1 MGCAGL
7 PTGFPKTAR
16 KVPTSQDLPKDRL
29 AGRVVRVFGW
39 LHGGRGFRF
48 AGGGREM
55 EFGVID
61 HVDRQDRP
69 IHETYDS
76 RLRLLE
82 LYDKAGFTTYH
93 ITEHHFTPLGL
104 APSPLIFLAAAS
116 RLTQRIR
123 FAPLVLIATLYNPLR
138 LAAEICMLD
147 HLTHGRFEI
156 GTGRGVSPLEL
167 GFYNV
172 TEAEAPAVYGE
183 AVSVVMAAL
192 TQNVVDYH
200 GKYFNFTNVP
210 IEMKPLQQPHPPLW
224 YATNSPE
231 SAARAARRNM
241 NIVTLIAAAGARQ
254 VVDAYMQAW
263 TAAHGTG
270 CSHPRAKL
278 PKVGIT
284 RLLYVGEND
293 RQAKQRGMF
302 GYRGFYDKIAYLW
315 RKFDVHHP
323 ALDEVSHA
331 SADTI
336 ITGTPA
342 TVRAA
347 IEEQLEVSGANYF
360 VPRFAYGDLT
370 HDESVRSLEL
380 FTSEVMPHFRQ

>member
-1 MGCAGL
+1 
-7 PTGFPKTAR
+7 
-16 KVPTSQDLPKDRL
+16 
-29 AGRVVRVFGW
+29 
-39 LHGGRGFRF
+39 
-48 AGGGREM
+48 M

-61 HVDRQDRP
+61 HIDRQNRP

-76 RLRLLE
+76 RLKLLE
-82 LYDKAGFTTYH
+82 LYDKAGFSTYH
-93 ITEHHFTPLGL
+93 LTEHHFTPLGL
-104 APSPLIFLAAAS
+104 APSPLIFMAAAS
-116 RLTQRIR
+116 RITQRIR

-147 HLTHGRFEI
+147 HLTNGRFEI

-172 TEAEAPAVYGE
+172 TEGEAPALYAE
-183 AVSVVMAAL
+183 AVAVLMAAL
-192 TQNVVDYH
+192 TQDVVDYH
-200 GKYFNFTNVP
+200 GKYFHFQNVP

-231 SAARAARRNM
+231 SAARAARQNM
-241 NIVTLIAAAGARQ
+241 NLVSLLPAAGARK

-263 TAAHGTG
+263 SEAHGTG
-270 CSHPRAKL
+270 CSHPRAKV

-293 RQAKQRGMF
+293 SQAAERGMF
-302 GYRGFYDKIAYLW
+302 GYRGFYDKVSYLW
-315 RKFDVHHP
+315 RKFDVKHQ
-323 ALDEVSHA
+323 ALDEISKA

-336 ITGTPA
+336 ITGTAA

-347 IEEQLEVSGANYF
+347 IEEQMEVSGANYF

-380 FTSEVMPHFRQ
+380 FTNEVMPHFLK